1 MVPSS
6 KGFSTNDHLHKSVVE
21 RISNCRFFPWEDHE
35 DGQGLFLDVDSGEG
49 LQIKKFTFSKHR
61 RNTFWFFWE
70 QIDIDEKY
78 LFSLFLFDHFSWQ
91 RAMCFL
97 FHSKVLIIHH
107 VVKDNQMISNVY
119 KCMLSMISGFHEVQS
134 LLGLLSFAHS
144 RHSRHSHFFSG
155 QALSKAGMVMN
166 TGQLWAIRIN
176 NLAACEPLGRWIGY

>member
-21 RISNCRFFPWEDHE
+21 RTSKCRFFPWEDQE

-49 LQIKKFTFSKHR
+49 LQTKKFTFSKHR

-91 RAMCFL
+91 RAMVFFIPFEGLDHPSCC
-97 FHSKVLIIHH
+97 
-107 VVKDNQMISNVY
+107 QRQSNDI
-119 KCMLSMISGFHEVQS
+119 KFMFSMISGFHEVQS
-134 LLGLLSFAHS
+134 LLGLPSFA
-144 RHSRHSHFFSG
+144 HSRHSHFFSG

-166 TGQLWAIRIN
+166 TGQLWAIRIDKPWGMWTPGSLN
-176 NLAACEPLGRWIGY
+176 WVLK